1 MTSDEGNSWSP
12 HPRCLCPLFVSSPP
26 LPSCSAC
33 SSTCSCPSH
42 WPHSCCRSE
51 VIVSPDCT
59 ERSLSSWSLG
69 FAALSICLQLP
80 SCQHDNIERHLV
92 SSPEHQA
99 PLFLSTVLRQS
110 LYWKI
115 LKLIVGILVA
125 RTPGYIVPLAGGV
138 MRYSGKQWGTVN
150 SWRRGASIKT
160 SSLQIAHWTNIER
173 CKI

>member
-59 ERSLSSWSLG
+59 ERSLSSWSSG

-99 PLFLSTVLRQS
+99 LLFLSTVLRQS
-110 LYWKI
+110 LAFIEKYWSS
-115 LKLIVGILVA
+115 LLVFLWQEHLA
-125 RTPGYIVPLAGGV
+125 TLFRWQGGLCGTAANNGELLTAGAGGQAL
-138 MRYSGKQWGTVN
+138 K
-150 SWRRGASIKT
+150 
-160 SSLQIAHWTNIER
+160 HHR
-173 CKI
+173 CK